1 MHEHTPEEVDKFI
14 QQALADIDETS
25 DDKENSRYLAAV
37 QDVESGNYI
46 LVMMVPESALS
57 DGVGPDLHTTGDK
70 HKFLAAISENVFFN
84 KAQEIEEEYPDAN
97 AEDKNE
103 LMAEFIATFMP
114 GLFERANSMKPLDF

>member
-25 DDKENSRYLAAV
+25 DDQENSRYLAAV

-114 GLFERANSMKPLDF
+114 GLF